1 MKFLSFRANNA
12 ARYGMVDGKKLVDL
26 TPRLKYPDLKALI
39 AADASAEGAREAK
52 GAAADFTLD
61 QIIFEPVIPNPDKI
75 VCIGLNYHEH
85 LNETG
90 MAKHDYPTIFI
101 RWADTQVGHLQP
113 LIRPRQSETFDYEA
127 ELAVVI
133 GKGGRHIAQSNAMKH
148 VAGYSCYNEVSVR
161 DHQRHA
167 SQWTPGKNFPGTGAF
182 GPFMVTPEEMGQ
194 LAGKKIQTRVNG
206 KTMQSSTLD
215 MMIFGVPK
223 LIEYI
228 SSFTPLSPGDVIVS
242 GTPGGVAWVRTPP
255 PWMKPGDIVEVEID
269 GVGLLKNPIV
279 DET

>member
-1 MKFLSFRANNA
+1 MKFLSFRAGNV
-12 ARYGMVDGKKLVDL
+12 ARYGMVDGKNVIDL
-26 TPRLKYPDLKALI
+26 TARLKYSDLKALV
-39 AADASAEGAREAK
+39 AADASAEAARQAK

-61 QIIFEPVIPNPDKI
+61 QIMFDPVIPNPDKI

-85 LNETG
+85 LSETG

-182 GPFMVTPEEMGQ
+182 GPFMVTPEEVGQ

-228 SSFTPLSPGDVIVS
+228 SSFTPLSAGDVIVS

-255 PWMKPGDIVEVEID
+255 PWMKPGDIAEVEID

-279 DET
+279 DEA